1 MIKLWLFILVFLS
14 DLHIQHENNILS
26 PNKDS
31 NDTFLK
37 MLSNE
42 ETFALSFFVD
52 NSDDEIR
59 YKAVCVCFTLVIALV
74 VK

>member
-31 NDTFLK
+31 NDTVLK

-42 ETFALSFFVD
+42 ETFALSFFLLIIVMT
-52 NSDDEIR
+52 
-59 YKAVCVCFTLVIALV
+59 K
-74 VK
+74 